1 MSENTKNPEVPVAA
15 SEESST
21 GAEANL
27 SNAESS
33 LAYENKK
40 YRQRAQDSEAKVAEL
55 EKKFASIEEASLKEK
70 EDFKALYEKVS
81 SENESLSSTA
91 KKWESYES
99 TRRETLLESVPED
112 ERERLGKLDLD
123 TLEYVT
129 DKINNQKINAPE
141 VVGKGR
147 SVEPPKDIDWSNKEA
162 LKDNWGDIIQGYKKE
177 ANSKQVKI

>member
-1 MSENTKNPEVPVAA
+1 MSEDTQKPEVPVAD

-21 GAEANL
+21 GATTEQPNVDHL
-27 SNAESS
+27 
-33 LAYENKK
+33 LHENKK
-40 YRQRAQDSEAKVAEL
+40 YRVRAQDSEAKVAEL

-91 KKWESYES
+91 KKWESYEKS
-99 TRRETLLESVPED
+99 RRESLLELVPEA
-112 ERERLGKLDLD
+112 EREKLEKLDLD